1 MTEYK
6 NAINAIVE
14 TLTAEIDPINT
25 QLADLS
31 ISPSLRQELQ
41 LKLTKLSATKAR
53 LNAIH
58 DTI

>member
-14 TLTAEIDPINT
+14 TLTTEIDPINT

-31 ISPSLRQELQ
+31 IDPSLRQELQ
-41 LKLTKLSATKAR
+41 LRLTKLSATKAR
-53 LNAIH
+53 LKAIH

>member
-6 NAINAIVE
+6 NAINAIIGN
-14 TLTAEIDPINT
+14 LTAEIDPINT

-31 ISPSLRQELQ
+31 IDPSLRQELQ
-41 LKLTKLSATKAR
+41 LRLTKLSATKAR
-53 LNAIH
+53 LKAIH